1 MKYYTINSMSAE
13 STDSSNS
20 NTSLYN
26 DPFAPA
32 LSSVPSEPSEPVVNE
47 LVAEEPVADENVV
60 EAPAKSEEPA
70 KSEAPVVNENVEEAP
85 AKREEPVAN
94 ENVEEAPAKS
104 EEPVA
109 NENVEE
115 APAKSEEPSDKS
127 EAPSVQEQV
136 VDIQNVIEKPA
147 IVEPAIME
155 PVIMEPSVAQAPI
168 ESSVVKSVI
177 KRTGPR
183 IPPKKADAVSIV
195 PAAKSEASAK
205 SEAIVEAPVSIVSPP
220 KKGGPRRIAPK
231 KTIPVASLPVNSV
244 YANLPDSELLEAWEA
259 TTDFKQRD
267 DLMKVLQRR
276 NLFPSPSMETWEFQT
291 GAYPDIIDPS
301 FLQKLLTKREFA
313 ESLQYTWEPNSD
325 PCEDRGTFEVT
336 PVQRFVSNFMS
347 PKTPYMSAL
356 LFHGVG
362 VGKTCAGVQ
371 IIEAWLEFYPRNE
384 VYLVAPPT
392 IQKNFNRTIFDINKV
407 TIGEGNEPNSAAQCT
422 GTTYMKLTNTLY
434 ERDKSKIESAVN
446 KIIKR
451 RYKIFGYISFANY
464 IRDLLKRIPVHLSEE
479 ETEMFKKQIIR
490 QHFSGKLLLV
500 DEAHNL
506 RDVSKSSE
514 DEKEDMK
521 EDDSDSAGGKLLT
534 PYLMD
539 VLRYSEGMKFCALT
553 ATPMYNSYL
562 EIIFILNLLLRND
575 KKAEIVSTHVFDS
588 AGNIT
593 ERGKEILSYTAQRY
607 VSFMRGENPISFPV
621 RLFPQSIPAFGA
633 YPTLNPRGGA
643 LSDDER
649 IYYTRL
655 PLVPI
660 VLQEDTLR
668 ASLQFTNSL
677 VQGGTGLNTVMLE
690 KLVHAGNIVVPATD
704 VTQGDTYEAYTMR
717 TDKGSIGTV
726 FDRESSGGH
735 TRYRAKAS
743 TGARWLISGPLERY
757 SPKFQFFLER
767 ARRAEGCVFAYT
779 RFVGGGALPLALVL
793 EANGY
798 LPYHGK
804 ALLADG
810 IQAPGGKQ
818 CALCP
823 RKEKEHA
830 DAGHPFSPAYYGILT
845 GDIDISPNNEQT
857 IIAQS
862 GIDNKDGKK
871 IKILIGSQIA
881 SEGVDLRFIRET
893 HIIDS
898 WFHLNKTE
906 QIIGR
911 SIRFLSH
918 CALPK
923 EKRNTTIYLYT
934 AVFPSDQRETA
945 DLYSYRIGFKKAV
958 QIGRVTRIMKQSSLD
973 CNLNHD
979 AIVIHDQ
986 DPIPQIDSQHVRRE
1000 QVNINDMPFTAV
1012 CDWIETC
1019 EYTCQPKID
1028 VKSLTMD
1035 DSTYDEFSARWRIHQ
1050 IKQLIRERFEEQPFY
1065 QSEDL
1070 WSIFGLMNI
1079 PRLIATDLLREIVNN
1094 KMFQIR
1100 HGNISGYI
1108 RYCNGYYL
1116 FQPNVYTDLTIPLAI
1131 RTARFPVKRDQYT
1144 PIMYEVPES
1153 EEQQEERETHLE
1165 SAESFWSTVMEWIG
1179 ELAVNARY
1187 HPPPV
1192 EMERHIK
1199 SASDNPSETYL
1210 QILEMIQLF
1219 HSSFHTSTPKNPESF
1234 RKALLFY
1241 FWDEWMTIE
1250 EQTFLVRSTGLNL
1263 HELIRENQ
1271 YPFGKMIVNRYL
1283 HPKTGAV
1290 YFTCEEGK
1298 ECMKSVVDQIQR
1310 STTDPLR
1317 QLQVN
1322 KKTTG
1327 MLYGYNVPK
1336 DGHMVFKTNK
1346 SPEVN
1351 GKIGRGSECMIVSN
1365 VKEHLI
1371 NLMSIGEILQTH
1383 VHTNFNLDRESL
1395 ITERSIKGSVRIC
1408 TLMNVLLRFMD
1419 AERINDK
1426 RWFFRSVEAYYTGHK
1441 GSTKDQ

>member
-1 MKYYTINSMSAE
+1 MKYDTINSMSTE

-26 DPFAPA
+26 DVFASAIP
-32 LSSVPSEPSEPVVNE
+32 SVPSEPSESVAEPVVAPVAEPVVSVEPDLSVAPVASVAPIVAPDASVKSDASVAPIVAPIAEPDASVAPIVVPDAEPIESVAPIVAPVAEPVAIEPSIVKSVLRKTGPRMPPKSIASIVPPVVNE
-47 LVAEEPVADENVV
+47 
-60 EAPAKSEEPA
+60 APAEVP
-70 KSEAPVVNENVEEAP
+70 
-85 AKREEPVAN
+85 
-94 ENVEEAPAKS
+94 
-104 EEPVA
+104 
-109 NENVEE
+109 
-115 APAKSEEPSDKS
+115 
-127 EAPSVQEQV
+127 
-136 VDIQNVIEKPA
+136 IQQ
-147 IVEPAIME
+147 
-155 PVIMEPSVAQAPI
+155 SVAA
-168 ESSVVKSVI
+168 
-177 KRTGPR
+177 
-183 IPPKKADAVSIV
+183 PPKRKG
-195 PAAKSEASAK
+195 
-205 SEAIVEAPVSIVSPP
+205 PP
-220 KKGGPRRIAPK
+220 RIAPVA
-231 KTIPVASLPVNSV
+231 PVAPVAALAPQASVAPAPKKKGPRLLRPSLPINNPF
-244 YANLPDSELLEAWEA
+244 ANLPDSELLEAWEA

-267 DLMKVLQRR
+267 DLMKVLQQR
-276 NLFPSPSMETWEFQT
+276 NLFPSSSMDTWELQT
-291 GAYPDIIDPS
+291 GAYPEIIDPS
-301 FLQKLLTKREFA
+301 FLQKLLSKREFA
-313 ESLQYTWEPNSD
+313 ESLQYTWEPTSD
-325 PCEDRGTFEVT
+325 PCEGQGTFEVT
-336 PVQRFVSNFMS
+336 PVQRFVTNFMS

-384 VYLVAPPT
+384 IYLVAPPT
-392 IQKNFNRTIFDINKV
+392 IQQGFYRTIFDISKV
-407 TIGEGNEPNSAAQCT
+407 TIGEGNEPNSASQCT

-434 ERDKSKIESAVN
+434 ERDKAKIEKAVA
-446 KIIKR
+446 KAVKR

-464 IRDLLKRIPVHLSEE
+464 IRDLLKRIPAHLSDE

-506 RDVSKSSE
+506 RDVSKSSD
-514 DEKEDMK
+514 DEKEEREDMK
-521 EDDSDSAGGKLLT
+521 DDDNDTAGGKLLT

-539 VLRYSEGMKFCALT
+539 VLGYSEGMKFCALT

-621 RLFPQSIPAFGA
+621 RLFPQSIPALA
-633 YPTLNPRGGA
+633 DYPTMNPRGVV
-643 LSDDER
+643 LSEEER
-649 IYYTRL
+649 GYYRRL
-655 PLVPI
+655 PIVPI
-660 VLQEDTLR
+660 VLEGDALR
-668 ASLQFTNSL
+668 ASLQFTNSV
-677 VQGGTGLNTVMLE
+677 VQGGTGLSTFMLE
-690 KLVHAGNIVVPATD
+690 KLVHAGNIVVPATA
-704 VTQGDTYEAYTMR
+704 VTQGDTYDAYIMR

-726 FDRESSGGH
+726 FDRESAGGH
-735 TRYRAKAS
+735 VRFRAKAE
-743 TGARWLISGPLERY
+743 TGAKWLVSGPLAQY

-779 RFVGGGALPLALVL
+779 RFVGGGALSMALVL

-818 CALCP
+818 CAMCP

-857 IIAQS
+857 ISTQR
-862 GIDNKDGKK
+862 GIENKDGRK
-871 IKILIGSQIA
+871 IKVLLGSQIA
-881 SEGVDLRFIRET
+881 SEGVDLRFVRET

-911 SIRFLSH
+911 AIRFLSH

-923 EKRNTTIYLYT
+923 EKRNNTIYLYT

-945 DLYSYRIGFKKAV
+945 DQYSYRIGFKKAV

-986 DPIPQIDSQHVRRE
+986 EPVEQIDSQRVRRE
-1000 QVNINDMPFTAV
+1000 HVNINDMPFTAV

-1019 EYTCQPKID
+1019 EYTCQPNID
-1028 VKSLTMD
+1028 VKSLQMD
-1035 DSTYDEFSARWRIHQ
+1035 DSTYDEFSARWRVHQ
-1050 IKQLIRERFEEQPFY
+1050 IKQLIRERFEEQSFY

-1070 WSIFGLMNI
+1070 WSIFGVMNI

-1094 KMFQIR
+1094 KTFQIR
-1100 HGNISGYI
+1100 HGNITGYI

-1116 FQPNVYTDLTIPLAI
+1116 FQPNVYMDLTIPLAI
-1131 RTARFPVKRDQYT
+1131 RTARFPIKRDQYA
-1144 PIMYEVPES
+1144 PVMYEVPES

-1165 SAESFWSTVMEWIG
+1165 SVESFWRAIVEWID
-1179 ELAVNARY
+1179 ELAVNTRY
-1187 HPPPV
+1187 RSPPV
-1192 EMERHIK
+1192 EIERHIK

-1210 QILEMIQLF
+1210 QLIEMIYLF
-1219 HSSFHTSTPKNPESF
+1219 HSSFHLSTPKNPESF
-1234 RKALLFY
+1234 RKTLLFY
-1241 FWDEWMTIE
+1241 FWDEWMTLE

-1271 YPFGKMIVNRYL
+1271 YSFGKMIVNRFL
-1283 HPKTGAV
+1283 HPKTGAI

-1298 ECMKSVVDQIQR
+1298 ECMKSVVDQIQG

-1322 KKTTG
+1322 KKTAG
-1327 MLYGYNVPK
+1327 ALYGYNVPK
-1336 DGHMVFKTNK
+1336 DGHIVFKTNK

-1365 VKEHLI
+1365 VKEHLS
-1371 NLMSIGEILQTH
+1371 NLMLIGEILQTH
-1383 VHTNFNLDRESL
+1383 VHTDFKLNREWL
-1395 ITERSIKGSVRIC
+1395 ITERSIKGSIRIC
-1408 TLMNVLLRFMD
+1408 TLMNILLRFMD

-1441 GSTKDQ
+1441 GSTKD

>member
-1 MKYYTINSMSAE
+1 MKYDTINSMSTE

-32 LSSVPSEPSEPVVNE
+32 LPSVPSVASVPSEPSESIAATAPVAE
-47 LVAEEPVADENVV
+47 APLIQASIAEEPIV
-60 EAPAKSEEPA
+60 EESIPQAPVLEEEPVLA
-70 KSEAPVVNENVEEAP
+70 DAPIVEEA
-85 AKREEPVAN
+85 
-94 ENVEEAPAKS
+94 
-104 EEPVA
+104 
-109 NENVEE
+109 
-115 APAKSEEPSDKS
+115 
-127 EAPSVQEQV
+127 V
-136 VDIQNVIEKPA
+136 VDSKNASELPAVIQP
-147 IVEPAIME
+147 
-155 PVIMEPSVAQAPI
+155 PSIQQQAV
-168 ESSVVKSVI
+168 SSVPKIRKLPIAPKKSVV
-177 KRTGPR
+177 
-183 IPPKKADAVSIV
+183 PPVEV
-195 PAAKSEASAK
+195 PAANKAPAANEAP
-205 SEAIVEAPVSIVSPP
+205 VEAPVEVPAANEAPAEVPMEVPAANEAPAEVPVSAAPLSAAPLSAAPLSAAPQKKRGPP
-220 KKGGPRRIAPK
+220 KIAPK
-231 KTIPVASLPVNSV
+231 KGAPPPSLPINSAF
-244 YANLPDSELLEAWEA
+244 ANLPDSELLEAWEA
-259 TTDFKQRD
+259 ITDFKQRD
-267 DLMKVLQRR
+267 DLMKVLQRK
-276 NLFPSPSMETWEFQT
+276 NLFPSASMETWELQT

-301 FLQKLLTKREFA
+301 FLQKLLSKREFA
-313 ESLQYTWEPNSD
+313 ESLQYTWEPTTD
-325 PCEDRGTFEVT
+325 PCEDQGTFEVT
-336 PVQRFVSNFMS
+336 PVQRFVTNFMS

-384 VYLVAPPT
+384 AYLVAPPT
-392 IQKNFNRTIFDINKV
+392 IQQGFYRTIFDINKV
-407 TIGEGNEPNSAAQCT
+407 TIGEGNEPNSASQCT

-434 ERDKSKIESAVN
+434 ERDKSKIEKAVA
-446 KIIKR
+446 KAIKR

-464 IRDLLKRIPVHLSEE
+464 IRDLLKRIPAHLSDEE
-479 ETEMFKKQIIR
+479 AEMFKKQIIR

-521 EDDSDSAGGKLLT
+521 DDESDSAGGKLLT

-633 YPTLNPRGGA
+633 YPTLNPRGVA

-649 IYYTRL
+649 AYYTRL
-655 PLVPI
+655 PIAPI
-660 VLQEDTLR
+660 VLQGDTLR
-668 ASLQFTNSL
+668 ASLLFTNSL

-690 KLVHAGNIVVPATD
+690 KLVHAGNIIVPATA

-717 TDKGSIGTV
+717 TDRGSISTV

-735 TRYRAKAS
+735 TRYRAKAA
-743 TGARWLISGPLERY
+743 TGAKWLVSGALEQY

-767 ARRAEGCVFAYT
+767 ARHAEGCVFAYT
-779 RFVGGGALPLALVL
+779 RFIGGGALPMALVL

-804 ALLADG
+804 PLLADG
-810 IQAPGGKQ
+810 IQSLGGKQ

-830 DAGHPFSPAYYGILT
+830 DAGHAFSPAYYGILT

-857 IIAQS
+857 ITIQR
-862 GIDNKDGKK
+862 GIENKDGKK
-871 IKILIGSQIA
+871 IKVLIGSQIA
-881 SEGVDLRFIRET
+881 SEGVDLRFVRET

-911 SIRFLSH
+911 AIRFLSH

-923 EKRNTTIYLYT
+923 EKRNNTIYLYT
-934 AVFPSDQRETA
+934 AVFPDDQRETA

-973 CNLNHD
+973 CNLNQE

-986 DPIPQIDSQHVRRE
+986 DPIEQIDSQRVRRD

-1019 EYTCQPKID
+1019 DYTCQPKID
-1028 VKSLTMD
+1028 VPSLTMD
-1035 DSTYDEFSARWRIHQ
+1035 DSTYDEFSAQWRIQQ

-1070 WSIFGLMNI
+1070 WSIFGAMNI

-1094 KMFQIR
+1094 KTFQIR
-1100 HGNISGYI
+1100 HGNIAGYI

-1116 FQPNVYTDLTIPLAI
+1116 FQPNVYMDLTIPLAI
-1131 RTARFPVKRDQYT
+1131 RTARFPVKRDQYA
-1144 PIMYEVPES
+1144 PVMYEVPES

-1165 SAESFWSTVMEWIG
+1165 SAESFWNAVTEWIV
-1179 ELAVNARY
+1179 ELATNSQYRS
-1187 HPPPV
+1187 PPV
-1192 EMERHIK
+1192 EIERHVK

-1210 QILEMIQLF
+1210 QIIEMIHLF
-1219 HSSFHTSTPKNPESF
+1219 HSSFHISRPKNPESF

-1241 FWDEWMTIE
+1241 FWDEWMTID

-1271 YPFGKMIVNRYL
+1271 YPFGKLVVNRFL

-1298 ECMKSVVDQIQR
+1298 ECVKSVVDQIQR

-1317 QLQVN
+1317 QLQIN
-1322 KKTTG
+1322 KKTSG
-1327 MLYGYNVPK
+1327 ALYGYNVPK
-1336 DGHMVFKTNK
+1336 DGHIVFKTNK

-1365 VKEHLI
+1365 VKEHLS
-1371 NLMSIGEILQTH
+1371 NLMLIGEILQARIG
-1383 VHTNFNLDRESL
+1383 TNFNLTREL
-1395 ITERSIKGSVRIC
+1395 LVTERSIKGSIRIC
-1408 TLMNVLLRFMD
+1408 TLMNILLRFMD
-1419 AERINDK
+1419 AERMDDK

>member
-1 MKYYTINSMSAE
+1 MKYDTINSMSTE

-20 NTSLYN
+20 NTNVYN

-32 LSSVPSEPSEPVVNE
+32 LPSVPSVASEPSEPVVAMPDAE
-47 LVAEEPVADENVV
+47 APIVEVPVVSTSSVVRSVPILEEEPIVAEAPIIEEQVADIKNRSELPAVIPSPSIQESVISSVPKIRKLPIAPKKSLVPPVQLPVEVPVPAPMANEVPAEDSVV
-60 EAPAKSEEPA
+60 NEAPAEV
-70 KSEAPVVNENVEEAP
+70 PVVNEVPAEVPVSASASNEAP
-85 AKREEPVAN
+85 LEVPVSN
-94 ENVEEAPAKS
+94 EVPA
-104 EEPVA
+104 EVPMA
-109 NENVEE
+109 
-115 APAKSEEPSDKS
+115 
-127 EAPSVQEQV
+127 
-136 VDIQNVIEKPA
+136 
-147 IVEPAIME
+147 
-155 PVIMEPSVAQAPI
+155 SVAPVEVPLQAPL
-168 ESSVVKSVI
+168 K
-177 KRTGPR
+177 KRGPL
-183 IPPKKADAVSIV
+183 K
-195 PAAKSEASAK
+195 
-205 SEAIVEAPVSIVSPP
+205 
-220 KKGGPRRIAPK
+220 IAPK
-231 KTIPVASLPVNSV
+231 KNIPQSLPPLSSAF
-244 YANLPDSELLEAWEA
+244 ANLPDPELLQAWEA

-267 DLMKVLQRR
+267 DLLKVLQHKK
-276 NLFPSPSMETWEFQT
+276 LFPSASMESWELQT

-301 FLQKLLTKREFA
+301 FLQKLLSKREFA
-313 ESLQYTWEPNSD
+313 ESLQYTWEPTTD
-325 PCEDRGTFEVT
+325 PCEDQGTFEVT
-336 PVQRFVSNFMS
+336 PVQRFVTNFMS

-371 IIEAWLEFYPRNE
+371 IIEAWLELYPRNE

-392 IQKNFNRTIFDINKV
+392 IQQGFYRTIFDISKV
-407 TIGEGNEPNSAAQCT
+407 TIGEGNEPNSASQCT

-434 ERDKSKIESAVN
+434 ERDKTKIEKAVA
-446 KIIKR
+446 KAVKR

-464 IRDLLKRIPVHLSEE
+464 IRDLLKRIPGHLQDEE
-479 ETEMFKKQIIR
+479 AEMFKKQIIR
-490 QHFSGKLLLV
+490 QQFSGKLLLI

-506 RDVSKSSE
+506 RDVSKVSNKK
-514 DEKEDMK
+514 DDKDDMK
-521 EDDSDSAGGKLLT
+521 EDDNDTAGGKLLT

-593 ERGKEILSYTAQRY
+593 DRGKEILSYTAQRY
-607 VSFMRGENPISFPV
+607 VSFMRGENPVSFPV

-633 YPTLNPRGGA
+633 YPTLNPRGVD
-643 LSDDER
+643 LSEDER
-649 IYYTRL
+649 TYYQRL
-655 PLVPI
+655 PIVPI
-660 VLQEDTLR
+660 VLQGDTLR
-668 ASLQFTNSL
+668 SSLVFTNSL
-677 VQGGTGLNTVMLE
+677 IQGGTGLDTTMLE
-690 KLVHAGNIVVPATD
+690 KLVHAGNIIVPATG
-704 VTQGDTYEAYTMR
+704 VTRGDTYEAYTMR
-717 TDKGSIGTV
+717 TDRGSIGTV
-726 FDRESSGGH
+726 FERESSGGH
-735 TRYRAKAS
+735 IRYRAKAE
-743 TGARWLISGPLERY
+743 TGTKWLVSGALEQY

-767 ARRAEGCVFAYT
+767 ARNAEGCVFAYT
-779 RFVGGGALPLALVL
+779 RFIGGGALPMALVL

-810 IQAPGGKQ
+810 NQAPGGKQ

-830 DAGHPFSPAYYGILT
+830 DISHAFSPAYYGILT

-857 IIAQS
+857 ITIQR
-862 GIDNKDGKK
+862 GIENKDGRK
-871 IKILIGSQIA
+871 IKVLIGSQIA
-881 SEGVDLRFIRET
+881 SEGVDLRFVRET

-911 SIRFLSH
+911 AIRFLSH

-923 EKRNTTIYLYT
+923 EKRNNTIYLYT
-934 AVFPSDQRETA
+934 AVFPDDQRETA

-973 CNLNHD
+973 CNLNQE

-986 DPIPQIDSQHVRRE
+986 DLIQQIDSQRVRRD

-1035 DSTYDEFSARWRIHQ
+1035 DSTYDEFSARWRVHQ
-1050 IKQLIRERFEEQPFY
+1050 MKQLIRERFEEQAFY

-1070 WSIFGLMNI
+1070 WSIFGAMNI

-1094 KMFQIR
+1094 KTFQIR
-1100 HGNISGYI
+1100 HGGIAGYI

-1131 RTARFPVKRDQYT
+1131 RTARFPIKRDQYA
-1144 PIMYEVPES
+1144 PVMYEVPES
-1153 EEQQEERETHLE
+1153 EDQQEERETHLE
-1165 SAESFWSTVMEWIG
+1165 SAESFWSLLTEWIN
-1179 ELAVNARY
+1179 EIAINSRY
-1187 HPPPV
+1187 RSPPV

-1199 SASDNPSETYL
+1199 SASDNPSDTYL
-1210 QILEMIQLF
+1210 QMIEMIQLF
-1219 HSSFHTSTPKNPESF
+1219 HSSFHVSRPNNPESF

-1241 FWDEWMTIE
+1241 FWDEWMTID

-1271 YPFGKMIVNRYL
+1271 YPFGKLVVNRYL

-1298 ECMKSVVDQIQR
+1298 ECMRSVVDQIQR

-1322 KKTTG
+1322 KKTIG
-1327 MLYGYNVPK
+1327 ALYGYNVPK
-1336 DGHMVFKTNK
+1336 DGHIVFKTNK
-1346 SPEVN
+1346 SPEVH

-1365 VKEHLI
+1365 VKEHLS
-1371 NLMSIGEILQTH
+1371 NLMMIGEILQ
-1383 VHTNFNLDRESL
+1383 VHIGTNFNLTREL
-1395 ITERSIKGSVRIC
+1395 LVTERSIKGSIRIC

-1419 AERINDK
+1419 AERMDAK

>member
-1 MKYYTINSMSAE
+1 MSTE

-32 LSSVPSEPSEPVVNE
+32 LPSVPSEPSESVAVDEPVQAPIAE
-47 LVAEEPVADENVV
+47 APIAEEPIAEAPIAEEPVA
-60 EAPAKSEEPA
+60 
-70 KSEAPVVNENVEEAP
+70 EAPVA
-85 AKREEPVAN
+85 
-94 ENVEEAPAKS
+94 
-104 EEPVA
+104 
-109 NENVEE
+109 
-115 APAKSEEPSDKS
+115 
-127 EAPSVQEQV
+127 
-136 VDIQNVIEKPA
+136 
-147 IVEPAIME
+147 
-155 PVIMEPSVAQAPI
+155 
-168 ESSVVKSVI
+168 
-177 KRTGPR
+177 
-183 IPPKKADAVSIV
+183 
-195 PAAKSEASAK
+195 
-205 SEAIVEAPVSIVSPP
+205 EAPVAEAQVADIKNTSEVPVVIQSPP
-220 KKGGPRRIAPK
+220 IQEPAVSTVPKMRRPFIAPK
-231 KTIPVASLPVNSV
+231 KTVVPSVPNEVPAEVPIESEVPVVIQSPPIQEPDVLSVPKVRKPSIAPKKSVVPPVQAPMEAPVVEAPVVEAPVQAPVSVAAPPKRGLPRKIAPKKSIPPQLPLPMNSA
-244 YANLPDSELLEAWEA
+244 YANLPDSELLDTWESMI
-259 TTDFKQRD
+259 DFKERD
-267 DLMKVLQRR
+267 DLMKVLQQR
-276 NLFPSPSMETWEFQT
+276 NLFPSQSMESWEFQT

-301 FLQKLLTKREFA
+301 FLQKLLSKREFA
-313 ESLQYTWEPNSD
+313 ESLQYTWEPSSD
-325 PCEDRGTFEVT
+325 PCEDRGIFEVT
-336 PVQRFVSNFMS
+336 PVQRFVTNFMS

-371 IIEAWLEFYPRNE
+371 IFEAWLEFYPRYE
-384 VYLVAPPT
+384 TYLVAPPT
-392 IQKNFNRTIFDINKV
+392 IQKNFYRTIFDINKV
-407 TIGEGNEPNSAAQCT
+407 KIGEGNEPNSASQCT
-422 GTTYMKLTNTLY
+422 GITYMKLTNTLY
-434 ERDKSKIESAVN
+434 ERDKAKIESLVN
-446 KIIKR
+446 KVIKR

-464 IRDLLKRIPVHLSEE
+464 IRDLLKRIPAHLSEE
-479 ETEMFKKQIIR
+479 EKEQLKKQIIR
-490 QHFSGKLLLV
+490 QQFSGKLLV
-500 DEAHNL
+500 IDEAHNL
-506 RDVSKSSE
+506 RDVSKTSN
-514 DEKEDMK
+514 EKDDK
-521 EDDSDSAGGKLLT
+521 DIKDDDSDTAGGKLLT

-539 VLRYSEGMKFCALT
+539 VLQYSEGMKFCALT

-593 ERGKEILSYTAQRY
+593 NRGKEILAYTAQRY

-633 YPTLNPRGGA
+633 YPTLNPRGVA

-649 IYYTRL
+649 SYFERL

-660 VLQEDTLR
+660 VLQGDSLR

-690 KLVHAGNIVVPATD
+690 KLVHAGNIIVPATD

-717 TDKGSIGTV
+717 TDRGSIGTV

-735 TRYRAKAS
+735 IRYRAKAS
-743 TGARWLISGPLERY
+743 IGAKWLVSGALAQY
-757 SPKFQFFLER
+757 SQKFQFFLER
-767 ARRAEGCVFAYT
+767 TQRAEGCIFAYT
-779 RFVGGGALPLALVL
+779 RFIGGGALPMALVL

-804 ALLADG
+804 GLLADG

-823 RKEKEHA
+823 RKEKEHS
-830 DAGHPFSPAYYGILT
+830 DASHTFSPAYYGILT
-845 GDIDISPNNEQT
+845 GDIDISPNNDLT
-857 IIAQS
+857 IATQS
-862 GIDNKDGKK
+862 GIENKDGRK
-871 IKILIGSQIA
+871 IKVLIGSQIA

-934 AVFPSDQRETA
+934 SVFPSDQRETA

-973 CNLNHD
+973 CNLNQE

-986 DPIPQIDSQHVRRE
+986 DPIEQIDSQRVRRD

-1028 VKSLTMD
+1028 VKSLTID

-1050 IKQLIRERFEEQPFY
+1050 IKQLIRERFEEQSFY

-1070 WSIFGLMNI
+1070 WSIFGAMNI
-1079 PRLIATDLLREIVNN
+1079 PRLIATDLLREIINN
-1094 KMFQIR
+1094 KTFQVR
-1100 HGNISGYI
+1100 HENITGYI

-1116 FQPNVYTDLTIPLAI
+1116 FQPNVYMDLTIPLAI

-1144 PIMYEVPES
+1144 PIAYDISES

-1165 SAESFWSTVMEWIG
+1165 SVEPFWSALMEWIG
-1179 ELAVNARY
+1179 ELATNLRY
-1187 HPPPV
+1187 RFPPI

-1210 QILEMIQLF
+1210 QILEIIQLF
-1219 HSSFHTSTPKNPESF
+1219 HSSFHRSHPKNPESF
-1234 RKALLFY
+1234 RKTLLFY
-1241 FWDEWMTIE
+1241 FWDEWLTID
-1250 EQTFLVRSTGLNL
+1250 EQAFLVHSTGLNL

-1271 YPFGKMIVNRYL
+1271 YLFGKITVNRFL

-1298 ECMKSVVDQIQR
+1298 ECMKSIVEQIQR

-1317 QLQVN
+1317 QHPVN

-1327 MLYGYNVPK
+1327 LLYGYNVPK
-1336 DGHMVFKTNK
+1336 DGHIVFKTNK

-1365 VKEHLI
+1365 VKEHLN
-1371 NLMSIGEILQTH
+1371 NLMTIGEILQTH
-1383 VHTNFNLDRESL
+1383 VHNDFNLNRESL
-1395 ITERSIKGSVRIC
+1395 ITSRSIKGSIRIC
-1408 TLMNVLLRFMD
+1408 TIMNILLRFMD
-1419 AERINDK
+1419 AEQISNK

-1441 GSTKDQ
+1441 GSIKDQ